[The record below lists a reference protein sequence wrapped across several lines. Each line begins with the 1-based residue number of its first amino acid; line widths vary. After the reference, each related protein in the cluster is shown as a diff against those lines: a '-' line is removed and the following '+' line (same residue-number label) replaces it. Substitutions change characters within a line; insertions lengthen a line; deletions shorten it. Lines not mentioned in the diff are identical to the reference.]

1 MIRKINFKQP
11 KYSVPLVVFIPLCAL
26 VYYVM
31 QTFGGSEDAQ
41 QTVATDRINTELP
54 NAQAEEAG
62 DKMYEMSR
70 RFGDEDAFTAV
81 GAIGEEQKKAEELEH
96 GYSED
101 ELNKLDAA
109 EAERIRQQQ
118 EMEELDFTAVGAI
131 GEEQKKAEELEH
143 GYSEDELNKLDAAEA
158 ERIRQQQEME
168 ELERSLAESRRQ
180 EQKKAE
186 ELEHGYS
193 EDELNKLDAA
203 EAERIRQQQEMEEL
217 ERSLAESRRH
227 INSFAYGDNATGS
240 TGNSRTDQRGISSGT
255 AEGYTSQDDFA
266 KDLEEIQR
274 RSYERQKA
282 AYGDNAPSG
291 NRSNNGSRTA
301 SSTPTDGYTS
311 QDEFAKDLE
320 EIQRRSY
327 ERQKAIERGLG
338 IGRFDRDEQAEKQRK
353 DSIARVRQAEKERN
367 RPKLVI
373 KSGDTNAEKFHT
385 VTSPDDVAEA
395 KLIRAMIDQTTKAKE
410 GTRLRFK
417 LFPLSRSTRLKR
429 NATVPSSSSSPVI
442 PMRRSSIQ

>member
-11 KYSVPLVVFIPLCAL
+11 KYIFPLVVFIPLCAL
-26 VYYVM
+26 VYFVM
-31 QTFGGSEDAQ
+31 QTFGGGEDTS
-41 QTVATDRINTELP
+41 QTVATDRINTQLP
-54 NAQAEEAG
+54 QANAEEAG

-81 GAIGEEQKKAEELEH
+81 GAIGEEEKKAEEP
-96 GYSED
+96 
-101 ELNKLDAA
+101 
-109 EAERIRQQQ
+109 
-118 EMEELDFTAVGAI
+118 
-131 GEEQKKAEELEH
+131 
-143 GYSEDELNKLDAAEA
+143 
-158 ERIRQQQEME
+158 
-168 ELERSLAESRRQ
+168 
-180 EQKKAE
+180 
-186 ELEHGYS
+186 EHGYS

-240 TGNSRTDQRGISSGT
+240 TGNSRTGQRGISSGT

-282 AYGDNAPSG
+282 
-291 NRSNNGSRTA
+291 
-301 SSTPTDGYTS
+301 
-311 QDEFAKDLE
+311 
-320 EIQRRSY
+320 
-327 ERQKAIERGLG
+327 IESGLG

-417 LFPLSRSTRLKR
+417 LLDDITVSNTKLKKGTYLYGTVTGFGQQRVKATITSILVGDKFINVKLSVFD
-429 NATVPSSSSSPVI
+429 NDGMEGFYVPESSFREFVKDASSSAVQQNISFESEDGYGSGISGEALALQALQNVYNSASSAI
-442 PMRRSSIQ
+442 SSNIRKNKAKIKYNTIVYLINSEEAR

>member
-11 KYSVPLVVFIPLCAL
+11 KYIFPLVVFIPLCAL
-26 VYYVM
+26 VYFVM
-31 QTFGGSEDAQ
+31 QTFGGGEDAQ

-54 NAQAEEAG
+54 QANAEEAG

-118 EMEELDFTAVGAI
+118 EMEEL
-131 GEEQKKAEELEH
+131 
-143 GYSEDELNKLDAAEA
+143 
-158 ERIRQQQEME
+158 
-168 ELERSLAESRRQ
+168 
-180 EQKKAE
+180 
-186 ELEHGYS
+186 
-193 EDELNKLDAA
+193 
-203 EAERIRQQQEMEEL
+203 

-227 INSFAYGDNATGS
+227 INSFTYGDNAPS
-240 TGNSRTDQRGISSGT
+240 GNRSGNGSRTASST
-255 AEGYTSQDDFA
+255 ATDGYTSQDDFA

-282 AYGDNAPSG
+282 
-291 NRSNNGSRTA
+291 
-301 SSTPTDGYTS
+301 
-311 QDEFAKDLE
+311 
-320 EIQRRSY
+320 
-327 ERQKAIERGLG
+327 IESGLG

-417 LFPLSRSTRLKR
+417 LLDDITVSNTKLKKGTYLYGTVTGFGQQRVKATITSILVGDKFINVKLSVFD
-429 NATVPSSSSSPVI
+429 NDGMEGFYVPESSFREFVKDASSSAVQQNISFESEDGYGSGISGEALALQALQNVYNSASSAI
-442 PMRRSSIQ
+442 SSNIRKNKAKIKYNTIVYLINSEEAR

>member
-1 MIRKINFKQP
+1 MKYKINFKQP
-11 KYSVPLVVFIPLCAL
+11 KYIFPLVVFVPMCAL
-26 VYYVM
+26 IYFVI

-54 NAQAEEAG
+54 QANAEEAG

-70 RFGDEDAFTAV
+70 RFGDEDAFTAI
-81 GAIGEEQKKAEELEH
+81 GAIGEEQKENEELEH

-109 EAERIRQQQ
+109 EAERLRQQ
-118 EMEELDFTAVGAI
+118 
-131 GEEQKKAEELEH
+131 
-143 GYSEDELNKLDAAEA
+143 
-158 ERIRQQQEME
+158 R
-168 ELERSLAESRRQ
+168 
-180 EQKKAE
+180 
-186 ELEHGYS
+186 
-193 EDELNKLDAA
+193 
-203 EAERIRQQQEMEEL
+203 EMEEL

-227 INSFAYGDNATGS
+227 INSFAYGDNAPGS
-240 TGNSRTDQRGISSGT
+240 TGNSRTGQRGNPSGT
-255 AEGYTSQDDFA
+255 SEGYTSQDDFA
-266 KDLEEIQR
+266 R
-274 RSYERQKA
+274 
-282 AYGDNAPSG
+282 
-291 NRSNNGSRTA
+291 
-301 SSTPTDGYTS
+301 
-311 QDEFAKDLE
+311 DLE

-327 ERQKAIERGLG
+327 ERQKAIESGLG

-417 LFPLSRSTRLKR
+417 LLDDITVSNTKLKKGTYLYGTVTGFGQQRVKATITSILVGDKFINVKLSVFD
-429 NATVPSSSSSPVI
+429 NDGMEGFYVPESSFREFVKDASSSAVQQNINFQSEDGYGSGISGEALALQALQNVYNSASSAI
-442 PMRRSSIQ
+442 SSNIRKNKAKIKYNTIVYLINSEEAR

>member
-11 KYSVPLVVFIPLCAL
+11 KYIFPLVVFIPLCAL
-26 VYYVM
+26 VYFVM
-31 QTFGGSEDAQ
+31 QTFGGGEDAQ

-109 EAERIRQQQ
+109 EAERLRQQ
-118 EMEELDFTAVGAI
+118 
-131 GEEQKKAEELEH
+131 
-143 GYSEDELNKLDAAEA
+143 
-158 ERIRQQQEME
+158 R
-168 ELERSLAESRRQ
+168 
-180 EQKKAE
+180 
-186 ELEHGYS
+186 
-193 EDELNKLDAA
+193 
-203 EAERIRQQQEMEEL
+203 EMEEL

-227 INSFAYGDNATGS
+227 INSFAYGDNAS
-240 TGNSRTDQRGISSGT
+240 SGNRSGNGSRTGT
-255 AEGYTSQDDFA
+255 STTTEGYTSQDDFA
-266 KDLEEIQR
+266 R
-274 RSYERQKA
+274 
-282 AYGDNAPSG
+282 
-291 NRSNNGSRTA
+291 
-301 SSTPTDGYTS
+301 
-311 QDEFAKDLE
+311 DLE

-327 ERQKAIERGLG
+327 ERQKAIESGLG
-338 IGRFDRDEQAEKQRK
+338 IGRFDRDEQADKQRR
-353 DSIARVRQAEKERN
+353 DSIVKVHQAEKERN

-385 VTSPDDVAEA
+385 VTSPDDIAEA

-417 LFPLSRSTRLKR
+417 LLDDITVSNTKLKKGTYLYGTVTGFGQQRVKATITSILVGDKFINVKLSVFD
-429 NATVPSSSSSPVI
+429 NDGMEGFYVPESSFREFVKDASSSAVQQNISFESEDGYGSGISGEALALQALQNVYNSASSAI
-442 PMRRSSIQ
+442 SSSIRKNKAKIKYNTIVYLINSEEAR

>member
-11 KYSVPLVVFIPLCAL
+11 KYIFPLVVFIPLCAL
-26 VYYVM
+26 VYFVM

-41 QTVATDRINTELP
+41 QMVATDRINTQLP

-81 GAIGEEQKKAEELEH
+81 GAIGEEQKKAE
-96 GYSED
+96 
-101 ELNKLDAA
+101 K
-109 EAERIRQQQ
+109 
-118 EMEELDFTAVGAI
+118 
-131 GEEQKKAEELEH
+131 
-143 GYSEDELNKLDAAEA
+143 
-158 ERIRQQQEME
+158 
-168 ELERSLAESRRQ
+168 
-180 EQKKAE
+180 
-186 ELEHGYS
+186 LEHGYS

-227 INSFAYGDNATGS
+227 INSFAYGNNATGS
-240 TGNSRTDQRGISSGT
+240 TGNSRTGQRSISSGT
-255 AEGYTSQDDFA
+255 TEGYTSQDDFA

-282 AYGDNAPSG
+282 
-291 NRSNNGSRTA
+291 
-301 SSTPTDGYTS
+301 
-311 QDEFAKDLE
+311 
-320 EIQRRSY
+320 
-327 ERQKAIERGLG
+327 IESGLG
-338 IGRFDRDEQAEKQRK
+338 IGRFDRDELTQKQRA
-353 DSIARVRQAEKERN
+353 DSIAKVRQAEKERN

-417 LFPLSRSTRLKR
+417 LLDDITVSNTKLKKGTYLYGTVTGFGQQRVKATITSILVGDKFINVKLSVFD
-429 NATVPSSSSSPVI
+429 NDGMEGFYVPESSFREFVKDASSSAVQQNINFQSEDGYGSGISGEALALQALQNVYNSASSAI
-442 PMRRSSIQ
+442 SSNIRKNKAKIKYNTIVYLINSEEAR

>member
-1 MIRKINFKQP
+1 MKYKINFKQP
-11 KYSVPLVVFIPLCAL
+11 KYIFPLVVFVPLCAL
-26 VYYVM
+26 IYFVI

-54 NAQAEEAG
+54 QANAEEAG

-70 RFGDEDAFTAV
+70 RFGDEDAFTAI
-81 GAIGEEQKKAEELEH
+81 GAIGEEQKENEELEH

-109 EAERIRQQQ
+109 EAERLRQQ
-118 EMEELDFTAVGAI
+118 
-131 GEEQKKAEELEH
+131 
-143 GYSEDELNKLDAAEA
+143 
-158 ERIRQQQEME
+158 R
-168 ELERSLAESRRQ
+168 
-180 EQKKAE
+180 
-186 ELEHGYS
+186 
-193 EDELNKLDAA
+193 
-203 EAERIRQQQEMEEL
+203 EMEEL

-227 INSFAYGDNATGS
+227 INSFAYGDNAPGS
-240 TGNSRTDQRGISSGT
+240 TGNSRTGQRGNPSGT
-255 AEGYTSQDDFA
+255 SEGYTSQDDFA
-266 KDLEEIQR
+266 R
-274 RSYERQKA
+274 
-282 AYGDNAPSG
+282 
-291 NRSNNGSRTA
+291 
-301 SSTPTDGYTS
+301 
-311 QDEFAKDLE
+311 DLE

-327 ERQKAIERGLG
+327 ERQKAIESGLG

-417 LFPLSRSTRLKR
+417 LLDDINVSNTKLKKGTYLYGTVTGFGQQRVKATITSILVGDKFINVKLSVFD
-429 NATVPSSSSSPVI
+429 NDGMEGFYVPESSFREFVKDASSSAVQQNINFQSEDGYGSGISGEALALQALQNVYNSASSAI
-442 PMRRSSIQ
+442 SSNIRKNKAKIKYNTIVYLINSEEAR

>member
-11 KYSVPLVVFIPLCAL
+11 KYIFPLVVFIPLCAL
-26 VYYVM
+26 VYFVM

-41 QTVATDRINTELP
+41 QMVATDRINTQLP

-118 EMEELDFTAVGAI
+118 EMEEL
-131 GEEQKKAEELEH
+131 
-143 GYSEDELNKLDAAEA
+143 
-158 ERIRQQQEME
+158 
-168 ELERSLAESRRQ
+168 
-180 EQKKAE
+180 
-186 ELEHGYS
+186 
-193 EDELNKLDAA
+193 
-203 EAERIRQQQEMEEL
+203 

-227 INSFAYGDNATGS
+227 INSFAYGNNATGS
-240 TGNSRTDQRGISSGT
+240 TGNSRTGQRGISSGT
-255 AEGYTSQDDFA
+255 TE
-266 KDLEEIQR
+266 
-274 RSYERQKA
+274 
-282 AYGDNAPSG
+282 
-291 NRSNNGSRTA
+291 
-301 SSTPTDGYTS
+301 GYTS
-311 QDEFAKDLE
+311 QDEFAKDLV

-327 ERQKAIERGLG
+327 ERQKAIESGLG
-338 IGRFDRDEQAEKQRK
+338 IGRFDADERAEKQRR
-353 DSIARVRQAEKERN
+353 DSIAKVRQAEKERN

-385 VTSPDDVAEA
+385 VTSPDDIAEA
-395 KLIRAMIDQTTKAKE
+395 KLIRAMIDQTTQAKE

-417 LFPLSRSTRLKR
+417 LLDDITVSNTKLKKGTYLYGTVTGFGQQRVKATITSILVGDKFINAKLSVSD
-429 NATVPSSSSSPVI
+429 NDGMEGFYVPESSFREFVKDASSSAVQQNINFQSEDGYGSGISGEALALQALQNVYNSASSAI
-442 PMRRSSIQ
+442 SSNIRKNKAKIKYNTIVYLINSEEAR

>member
-1 MIRKINFKQP
+1 MNYKINFKQP
-11 KYSVPLVVFIPLCAL
+11 KYIFPLVVFVPLCAL
-26 VYYVM
+26 IYFVM

-41 QTVATDRINTELP
+41 QTVATDRINTQLP
-54 NAQAEEAG
+54 QANAEEAG

-70 RFGDEDAFTAV
+70 RFGDEDAFTAI
-81 GAIGEEQKKAEELEH
+81 GAIGEEQKENEELEH
-96 GYSED
+96 GYSE
-101 ELNKLDAA
+101 E
-109 EAERIRQQQ
+109 
-118 EMEELDFTAVGAI
+118 
-131 GEEQKKAEELEH
+131 
-143 GYSEDELNKLDAAEA
+143 ELNKLDAAEA

-168 ELERSLAESRRQ
+168 ELERSL
-180 EQKKAE
+180 
-186 ELEHGYS
+186 
-193 EDELNKLDAA
+193 D
-203 EAERIRQQQEMEEL
+203 
-217 ERSLAESRRH
+217 ESRRH

-240 TGNSRTDQRGISSGT
+240 TGNSRTGQRSISSGT

-282 AYGDNAPSG
+282 
-291 NRSNNGSRTA
+291 
-301 SSTPTDGYTS
+301 
-311 QDEFAKDLE
+311 
-320 EIQRRSY
+320 
-327 ERQKAIERGLG
+327 IESGLG

-417 LFPLSRSTRLKR
+417 LLDEITVSNTKLKKGTYLYGTVTGFGQQRVKATITSILVGDKFINVKLSVFD
-429 NATVPSSSSSPVI
+429 NDGMEGFYVPESSFREFVKDASSSAVQQNINFQSEDGYGSGISGEALALQALQNVYNSASSAI
-442 PMRRSSIQ
+442 SSNIRKNKAKIKYNTIVYLINSEEAR

>member
-11 KYSVPLVVFIPLCAL
+11 KYIFPLVVFIPLCAL
-26 VYYVM
+26 VYFVM

-54 NAQAEEAG
+54 QANAEEAG

-109 EAERIRQQQ
+109 EAERLRQQ
-118 EMEELDFTAVGAI
+118 
-131 GEEQKKAEELEH
+131 
-143 GYSEDELNKLDAAEA
+143 
-158 ERIRQQQEME
+158 R
-168 ELERSLAESRRQ
+168 
-180 EQKKAE
+180 
-186 ELEHGYS
+186 
-193 EDELNKLDAA
+193 
-203 EAERIRQQQEMEEL
+203 EMEEL

-227 INSFAYGDNATGS
+227 INSFAYGDNAS
-240 TGNSRTDQRGISSGT
+240 SGNRSGNGSRTGT
-255 AEGYTSQDDFA
+255 STATEGYTSQDDFA
-266 KDLEEIQR
+266 R
-274 RSYERQKA
+274 
-282 AYGDNAPSG
+282 
-291 NRSNNGSRTA
+291 
-301 SSTPTDGYTS
+301 
-311 QDEFAKDLE
+311 DLE

-327 ERQKAIERGLG
+327 ERQKAIESGLG
-338 IGRFDRDEQAEKQRK
+338 IGRFDRDEQADKQRR
-353 DSIARVRQAEKERN
+353 DSIVKVHQAEKERN

-417 LFPLSRSTRLKR
+417 LLDDITVSNTKLKKGTYLYGTVTGFGQQRVKATITSILVGDKFINVKLSVFD
-429 NATVPSSSSSPVI
+429 NDGMEGFYVPESSFREFVKDASSSAVQQNINFQSEDGYGSGISGETLALQALQNVYNSASSAI
-442 PMRRSSIQ
+442 SSNIRKNKAKIKYNTIVYLINSEEAR